1 MEELTKFQHG
11 AVSANTESSTQREN
25 LLLYYQPVNVIK
37 SNSNSV
43 FNITFLHAV
52 VVELEAKKE
61 P

>member
-1 MEELTKFQHG
+1 MKFQHG